1 MQPVIAPH
9 LACRF
14 HLPSPSWLPV
24 LLCFPEAVFSLREH
38 CALDHSRT
46 PAGLEASLRG
56 QREKDVNS
64 DLTLNQL
71 LMD

>member
-1 MQPVIAPH
+1 MLSSPAESF
-9 LACRF
+9 LAARA
-14 HLPSPSWLPV
+14 
-24 LLCFPEAVFSLREH
+24 LCFLEAVFSLREH

-56 QREKDVNS
+56 QREKIVNS
-64 DLTLNQL
+64 DLTLNQP